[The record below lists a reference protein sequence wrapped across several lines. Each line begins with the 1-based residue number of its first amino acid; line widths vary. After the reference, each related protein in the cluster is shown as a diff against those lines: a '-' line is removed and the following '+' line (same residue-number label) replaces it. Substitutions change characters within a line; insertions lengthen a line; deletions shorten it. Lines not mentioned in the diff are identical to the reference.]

1 MERTHAEK
9 STTGRLR
16 RHLASLFNVREGRA
30 SFEEIRRR
38 FVNGSRLDGPHLCIL
53 IVAMLIAS
61 IGLNTN
67 STEAIVG
74 AMLICPLM
82 GSVLAISY
90 SVATLDRHTLGD
102 ALLGLAIQV
111 AFCLATSTL
120 YFVLTPLSYE
130 TNELL
135 TNSTPTVWDV
145 LIALA
150 GGFAGGLGNSR
161 NQEPTTLIAGVAVA
175 TALMPPLCAVGYYL
189 SIRNIVQALSAFYEF
204 ALNVVFIAFAA
215 EIVLL
220 ALRIP
225 LCPAA
230 AARADSERSV
240 KRIRRT
246 LIIATALFAVPCI
259 FMTAD
264 MVRQAAATND
274 AATVSSM
281 DTYETQLTAQELQ
294 AACPAVTEYHVGTE
308 FVSGGDAPSQQVVAT
323 VEADRALT
331 TGERQQIKNLIEIHV
346 PQVKSINFI
355 DGTDSES

>member
-1 MERTHAEK
+1 
-9 STTGRLR
+9 
-16 RHLASLFNVREGRA
+16 
-30 SFEEIRRR
+30 
-38 FVNGSRLDGPHLCIL
+38 
-53 IVAMLIAS
+53 
-61 IGLNTN
+61 
-67 STEAIVG
+67 
-74 AMLICPLM
+74 
-82 GSVLAISY
+82 
-90 SVATLDRHTLGD
+90 
-102 ALLGLAIQV
+102 
-111 AFCLATSTL
+111 
-120 YFVLTPLSYE
+120 
-130 TNELL
+130 
-135 TNSTPTVWDV
+135 
-145 LIALA
+145 
-150 GGFAGGLGNSR
+150 
-161 NQEPTTLIAGVAVA
+161 
-175 TALMPPLCAVGYYL
+175 MPPLCAVGYCL

-230 AARADSERSV
+230 AARADSERSA

-294 AACPAVTEYHVGTE
+294 AVCPAVTEYRVGTE
-308 FVSGGDAPSQQVVAT
+308 FVSGGDTPSQQVAAT

-331 TGERQQIKNLIEIHV
+331 TGEKQQIKNLIEIHV